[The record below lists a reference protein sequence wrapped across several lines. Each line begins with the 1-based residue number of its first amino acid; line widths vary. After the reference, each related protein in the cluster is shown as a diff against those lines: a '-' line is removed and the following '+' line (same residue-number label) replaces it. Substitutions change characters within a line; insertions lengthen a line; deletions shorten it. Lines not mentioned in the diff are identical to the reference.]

1 MTHPPA
7 VPPAPDFRALFEAAP
22 ASYLVLTPGPDF
34 SIVAVSDAYLR
45 ATMTRRDRI
54 LGRRLFEVFPDNP
67 DDPAA
72 TGTRNLRASLERVLR
87 ERVADTMAVQKYD
100 IRKPD
105 SDGQAFEERYWSPV
119 NSPVF
124 NGTDEVKYII
134 HRVED
139 VTEFVRLKQ
148 SDAEQ
153 TRANEELRTRSGH
166 MEAEIV
172 FRAKQLQE
180 ANERLREAIEELARR
195 EKDSSYKYVEQ
206 LRKAKEE
213 AEGANQAKDRFL
225 AVLSH
230 ELRTPLTPIL
240 ALTSTMC
247 EDEQLPEPVRED
259 MRTIRRNV
267 ELEARLIDDLL
278 DLTRISRGKVELHFE
293 TTDAHRSVHAAL
305 EMCRPE
311 IESKELEV
319 SLQLRA
325 RHRHVWAD
333 PARLQ
338 QIITNLVSNAVKF
351 TPARGRVKV
360 ATSNGGEDDRKLV
373 VEVSDTGIGIEPD
386 VLPKLF
392 NAFEQGER
400 TVTRQFGGLGLGLA
414 ICKALAG
421 MHRGALAAASDGKGR
436 GAAFTLT
443 LDCLP
448 TPAEANRPPQPAGA
462 APRRHLRILFVEDHE
477 DTCAVMSR
485 LLRGFGYSVT
495 CAGSVKAAMELIE
508 TQPFDLLISDIGLPD
523 GSGLDVMRRVRE
535 RQQLKGIALSGFGM
549 EEDVRRSREA
559 GFAQHLTKPVNF
571 RKLEAVIE
579 QVAL

>member
-1 MTHPPA
+1 MTNPPA
-7 VPPAPDFRALFEAAP
+7 APPAPDFRTLFEAAP

-45 ATMTRRDRI
+45 ATMTRRESI
-54 LGRRLFEVFPDNP
+54 LGQRLFDVFPDNP

-72 TGTRNLRASLERVLR
+72 TGARNLRASLERVMR

-100 IRKPD
+100 IRKPETE
-105 SDGQAFEERYWSPV
+105 GQDFEERYWSPV

-124 NGTDEVKYII
+124 NGGDDVKFII

-240 ALTSTMC
+240 ALTSAMC
-247 EDEQLPEPVRED
+247 EDEELPEPVRED

-267 ELEARLIDDLL
+267 ELEARIIDDLL

-293 TTDAHRSVHAAL
+293 ATDAHKSVHAAL

-311 IESKELEV
+311 IEAKELEV
-319 SLQLRA
+319 SLLLRA
-325 RHRHVWAD
+325 KHRHVWAD

-338 QIITNLVSNAVKF
+338 QIIANLVSNAVKF
-351 TPARGRVKV
+351 TPNQGRVQV
-360 ATSNGGEDDRKLV
+360 ATSNGEEDGKLMI
-373 VEVSDTGIGIEPD
+373 EVSDTGIGIEAD

-400 TVTRQFGGLGLGLA
+400 TVTRQYGGLGLGLA

-421 MHRGALAAASDGKGR
+421 MHHGTLAAASEGKGS
-436 GAAFTLT
+436 GATFTLT
-443 LDCLP
+443 LDWLP
-448 TPAEANRPPQPAGA
+448 TPAEASRAPQPAGRQ
-462 APRRHLRILFVEDHE
+462 PRKRLRILYVEDHD

-485 LLRGFGYSVT
+485 LLRGFGYVVT
-495 CAGSVKAAMELIE
+495 CAGNVKGAMELIE

-523 GSGLDVMRRVRE
+523 GSGLDVMRHVRA